1 MAEKESTA
9 YLMEWFTRELARRF
23 SDELALTVKNGIADV
38 QDSQIDSLD
47 MMDGQKVA
55 FYKVR
60 DALIQTHRAAER
72 NGRVSGWLRDL
83 RAHCK

>member
-1 MAEKESTA
+1 MYANKTERGRQSYLFLFCLTGDEKESTA

-47 MMDGQKVA
+47 MMDGQKRV
-55 FYKVR
+55 FRRIRDNLVR
-60 DALIQTHRAAER
+60 ER
-72 NGRVSGWLRDL
+72 R
-83 RAHCK
+83 